1 MKNDDDKNSRNRA
14 AAYVRNAVRQPKCS
28 IGEQMAAIR
37 EYAQRR
43 ELEIVKTYAD
53 GGESD

>member
-1 MKNDDDKNSRNRA
+1 MKNDDDINSQKRS
-14 AAYVRNAVRQPKCS
+14 AAYARNADGRPNCF

-53 GGESD
+53 GGEAD

>member
-14 AAYVRNAVRQPKCS
+14 AAYVRDAVVQPKCS
-28 IGEQMAAIR
+28 VGEQMAAIR

>member
-1 MKNDDDKNSRNRA
+1 MKNDDHKNSRNQV
-14 AAYVRNAVRQPKCS
+14 AAYLRDSVGQPKCS